1 MLPTPRLAVFLPLL
15 VLFAVALIFL
25 DNRNPEKR
33 VDGRERG
40 TTTAA
45 PASTSIR
52 QRLEIAPDLAAF
64 QNWLVAFGAS
74 PADAD
79 LGDGIQYALARREA
93 LKELIQIDPA
103 AALAQAITYEERK
116 SLPKEIEPL
125 LEVPIQ
131 ATGDLEVIA
140 TCGFN
145 DSQVSRLDRFAI
157 DGATG
162 FRYEAF
168 LVGGR
173 EAVPTKRGISIQGIA
188 VDGVMAL
195 GDDPLR
201 ILGDQELIDLGYPV
215 NTIQVGGS
223 YYAAESRGVIA
234 NLRSRLF
241 SDELTLGP
249 NAIPTYR
256 ALRLSGV
263 EGVRLVGAA
272 PSELQDGLGTEGEE
286 IVSASPHTEGAK
298 KILYIR
304 ARFADQD
311 PAFDPIALSTLQS
324 RQAGV
329 EQFWFDNSYGKSSVT
344 TTYTDTVTLAD
355 PTASWPQGLGTLLQQ
370 ARDAALAAQSEG
382 QDWDYQNYDFYTVVT
397 SGGSFGYGGVANVG
411 GRGSHMN
418 GAGATNIRTAA
429 HEFGHNLGLRHA
441 QYWRTDSPSP
451 IGRDSVPGGYRGD
464 AVNDEH
470 VEYGHKFST
479 MGAQGGSGDLNAGRG
494 HFTSGE
500 KEHIDWLVEADGDH
514 VSLDQSSIVRLYRHD
529 IPSSEHAAMTLGV
542 ARSIKINRNS
552 DDYTSTTN
560 KRRYWLSHRW
570 LPTNG
575 IAETWLRRGI
585 QVDWQ
590 RQAYGGDGS
599 IQLDMT
605 PFSRNSTTVGG
616 SQSTDNNDKEDA
628 ALIIGRTYSD
638 AVADIHIT
646 PVGQGGSSPNQWIDV
661 VVNLDTQAGNAD
673 PQISSFTSSAIEI
686 STNVA
691 LSFTVTASDP
701 DGDTLAYGWDF
712 GDNSIVNA
720 SLNSST
726 ATKSWSSAGQY
737 VVESTVS
744 DRKGGIATRKV
755 IVTVGSPSNVSQISG
770 RVLHGGMPVAGAR
783 VNVSNTQQAWTG
795 NDGTYTIAGLATGN
809 YTVSAAK
816 QGLTFTPQFVN
827 PVTLSRLNSFGRDF
841 HANEGLP
848 GSGGLTL
855 AVSPFELDIP
865 LGVSVRFEAEGWDL
879 GANPVVVSP
888 NWSVSGG
895 GTIDSV
901 GTFEATSE
909 GTFTVTATVGSTTAN
924 ATVRVISLDVPA
936 VGISALDD
944 EALENSSNHGSFRIH
959 RYGDVS
965 SSQPV
970 LVSFSGSATGG
981 SDYTVPSATVNF
993 AANQTIAD
1001 LTIIATNDFEDEPN
1015 ETVVAI
1021 LNEDPAYQIFGSE
1034 MSATVTI
1041 LDDGDLAPEV
1051 TIVSPTTN
1059 PAIIPPGVALFLQV
1073 TATDDGF
1080 PDPPSSLSFSWDM
1093 VSGPRGGVV
1102 SFSPPQSFETLAR
1115 FNIPGIYT
1123 LASLVSDG
1131 VNISS
1136 AQLRVVSG
1144 ITGGTPATTNQ
1155 VIHYTFNEG
1164 SGTTAFDAI
1173 GGDHNGS
1180 LANGVLWSSVSDSIA
1195 GGAVRF
1201 DGVNDVIKIADSSDI
1216 NVGTYLERSISF
1228 WFRAEDASK
1237 AGAQV
1242 LYEEGGGTRGLN
1254 FYLEAETL
1262 YFGGWNN
1269 NENGWGESYL
1279 STPLNDDEWHHVAI
1293 VVDAPETTN
1302 GNFIAYLDGFEVARS
1317 PAAAINNHTGDIGIG
1332 AMDDSTRYHDGSSS
1346 GDGNHFEGWIDEFQ
1360 LWNRALSA
1368 EEVGQ
1373 LFSVAQEVGPE
1384 LSISSTREG
1393 KAALAIPN
1401 AVGLILDG
1409 ATAVDESPTLGWS
1422 ALIEPTG
1429 ESTTFG
1435 DASEANTTATFS
1447 GSGYYNL
1454 RLRADGSGISTGLD
1468 VHAYVGNNIPT
1479 NPETTSQILYYSF
1492 DEGSGTTAGDAVG
1505 NDNNGTLTNG
1515 TEWTSNMGGVSGSAA
1530 VFDGVD
1536 DVVAINN
1543 TPGIN
1548 TATFNQRVISL
1559 WFNADDLA
1567 PSAKQVLFEEGGN
1580 TRGLNLYLENGLIYF
1595 GGWNGN
1601 LNGWDQSYLSAPFT
1615 AGQWH
1620 HAVLVL
1626 DATNDGA
1633 TRLGAF
1639 YALLDGI
1646 PIGSGEG
1653 AQMSSHT
1660 GAIGLGAMRSDSKFH
1675 DGNQGGDGLSFSGKI
1690 DEFHLWTGRV
1700 LGADEIGKLYSFGN
1714 IGPLVNAGED
1724 IAEATS
1730 YPDLPLQ
1737 GSRSDDGRWGGSLT
1751 TAWSVLSGPAS
1762 VAFGTPDGNGVDTTA
1777 TISDYGTYRFRLIA
1791 DDGEIKT
1798 FDEVSITVV
1807 ESSGAYDTWSEV
1819 YPELSESERAPNADP
1834 DNDSFSN
1841 LEEYA
1846 LGLNP
1851 TQADD
1856 NAQPFSVSGGGV
1868 NDTQGGDYYE
1878 FQYLRRLAHVD
1889 LGLAYELQINT
1900 SLDES
1905 GWSSV
1910 GVTQVGA
1917 APVDALFEMVTVR
1930 VNTPISSSFDQV
1942 FARVRLGLVE

>member
-1 MLPTPRLAVFLPLL
+1 MLPNPRLAVFFPLL
-15 VLFAVALIFL
+15 IFFAVALISL
-25 DNRNPEKR
+25 NNRLSETR
-33 VDGRERG
+33 VDGRERD
-40 TTTAA
+40 TTTTTPT
-45 PASTSIR
+45 PASVR
-52 QRLEIAPDLAAF
+52 QRLEAAPDLAAF
-64 QNWLVAFGAS
+64 QNWLSAFSS
-74 PADAD
+74 PTANAD
-79 LGDGIQYALARREA
+79 LDDGVQYALARRNA

-103 AALAQAITYEERK
+103 AAMAQAIPYEQREA
-116 SLPKEIEPL
+116 LPEEIEQL
-125 LEVPIQ
+125 LEVPIR

-145 DSQVSRLDRFAI
+145 DGQMSRLDRFAI
-157 DGATG
+157 DKATG
-162 FRYEAF
+162 VRYEAF
-168 LVGGR
+168 PVGSR

-195 GDDPLR
+195 AEEPLR
-201 ILGDQELIDLGYPV
+201 ILGDQERIDLGYPV
-215 NTIQVGGS
+215 NTFQVGES
-223 YYAAESRGVIA
+223 YYAAESAAVIA
-234 NLRSRLF
+234 GLRSRLS

-249 NAIPTYR
+249 DTIPTYR
-256 ALRLSGV
+256 ALRLSGI
-263 EGVRLVGAA
+263 EGVRLVGAVPDA
-272 PSELQDGLGTEGEE
+272 AQDGSGTGGEG
-286 IVSASPHTEGAK
+286 IVLASPHTEGAK
-298 KILYIR
+298 TILYIR

-311 PAFDPIALSTLQS
+311 PTFEPISLSTLQS

-329 EQFWFDNSYGKSSVT
+329 EQFWLDNSYGKSSVT

-370 ARDAALAAQSEG
+370 ARDAAIAAQPEG
-382 QDWDYQNYDFYTVVT
+382 LDWDYQNYDFYTVVT
-397 SGGSFGYGGVANVG
+397 SGGSFGYGGVATVG

-418 GAGATNIRTAA
+418 GAGATHIRTAA

-470 VEYGHKFST
+470 IEYGHKFST
-479 MGAQGGSGDLNAGRG
+479 MGAQSGSGDLNAGRG
-494 HFTSGE
+494 HFTIGE

-514 VSLDQSSIVRLYRHD
+514 VSLDQSATVRLYRQD
-529 IPSSEHAAMTLGV
+529 IPSSEHAAMTPGV

-590 RQAYGGDGS
+590 RQVYGGDGS

-605 PFSRNSTTVGG
+605 PYSRNSTTVGG
-616 SQSTDNNDKEDA
+616 SYTTDNNDKEDA

-638 AVADIHIT
+638 TVADIHIT
-646 PVGQGGSSPNQWIDV
+646 PIGQGGSSPNQWIDV
-661 VVNLDTQAGNAD
+661 VVNLDTQAGNGA
-673 PQISSFTSSAIEI
+673 PQISSFTSSAIEVG
-686 STNVA
+686 TNVA
-691 LSFTVTASDP
+691 VNFAVTASDP

-720 SLNSST
+720 ALNSST

-737 VVESTVS
+737 VVESTIS
-744 DRKGGIATRKV
+744 DRKGGIATSKI

-795 NDGTYTIAGLATGN
+795 SDGTYTIAGLATGN

-827 PVTLSRLNSFGRDF
+827 PVALSGLNSFGRDF
-841 HANEGLP
+841 YANEGLP

-855 AVSPFELDIP
+855 AVSPFEVDIP
-865 LGVSVRFEAEGWDL
+865 LGASVRFEVDGWDL
-879 GANPVVVSP
+879 GGNSVGVSP
-888 NWSVSGG
+888 IWSVSSG
-895 GTIDSV
+895 GTIDSG
-901 GTFEATSE
+901 GTFDATSE
-909 GTFTVTATVGSTTAN
+909 GTFTVTAAVGSTTAN
-924 ATVRVISLDVPA
+924 ATVRVVSLDVPA
-936 VGISALDD
+936 VGITALDN
-944 EALENSSNHGSFRIH
+944 EAQENSSNNGSFRIR

-965 SSQPV
+965 ASQSV
-970 LVSFSGSATGG
+970 SLSFSGSATGG
-981 SDYTVPSATVNF
+981 SDYTVPSTPVSF
-993 AANQTIAD
+993 AANQTFAD
-1001 LTIIATNDFEDEPN
+1001 LTISATDDFEDEVN
-1015 ETVVAI
+1015 ETVVAS

-1034 MSATVTI
+1034 TSATVTI
-1041 LDDGDLAPEV
+1041 LDDGDTGPEV
-1051 TIVSPTTN
+1051 TIVSPSTN
-1059 PAIIPPGVALFLQV
+1059 PAIVPPGVGLLLRG
-1073 TATDDGF
+1073 TATDDGL
-1080 PDPPSSLSFSWDM
+1080 PNPPGSLSGRWVM
-1093 VSGPRGGVV
+1093 VSGPDGGFV
-1102 SFSPPQSFETLAR
+1102 SFSPSQSFETLAR
-1115 FNIPGIYT
+1115 FNLPGIYT
-1123 LASLVSDG
+1123 LAFLVSDG
-1131 VNISS
+1131 VNTSS
-1136 AQLRVVSG
+1136 AQLRVISG
-1144 ITGGTPATTNQ
+1144 ITNGTPSTTNQ

-1164 SGTTAFDAI
+1164 SGTTAIDTT

-1180 LANGVLWSSVSDSIA
+1180 LANGVSWSSVNDSIA

-1201 DGVNDVIKIADSSDI
+1201 DGVDDVIRIADSSDI
-1216 NVGTYLERSISF
+1216 NAGTQRERTIAF
-1228 WFRAEDASK
+1228 WFRADDASK
-1237 AGAQV
+1237 TANQV

-1254 FYLEAETL
+1254 FYLEAGTL

-1279 STPLNDDEWHHVAI
+1279 STPLSDDEWHHVAI
-1293 VVDAPETTN
+1293 VLDAPETTN

-1332 AMDDSTRYHDGSSS
+1332 AKNDSTRYHDGSSS

-1360 LWNRALSA
+1360 LWNRALPA
-1368 EEVGQ
+1368 EEIGQ
-1373 LFSVAQEVGPE
+1373 LVSVLQEVGPE

-1401 AVGLILDG
+1401 GVGLILDG
-1409 ATAVDESPTLGWS
+1409 ATAVGESPTLGWTS
-1422 ALIEPTG
+1422 LIEPTG
-1429 ESTTFG
+1429 ETAAFG
-1435 DASEANTTATFS
+1435 DTSVASTSATFS
-1447 GSGYYNL
+1447 GSGYYYL
-1454 RLRADGSGISTGLD
+1454 RLKADGAGISTGLD
-1468 VHAYVGNNIPT
+1468 VHAYVGNNSPT
-1479 NPETTSQILYYSF
+1479 NPATTSQVLYYSL
-1492 DEGSGTTAGDAVG
+1492 DEGSGTTAGDGVG

-1515 TEWTSNMGGVSGSAA
+1515 TGWTSNTGGVSGAAA
-1530 VFDGVD
+1530 VFDGTD
-1536 DVVAINN
+1536 DVITINN
-1543 TPGIN
+1543 APGIN

-1567 PSAKQVLFEEGGN
+1567 PSAKQVLFEEGGT

-1595 GGWNGN
+1595 GGWNAN
-1601 LNGWDQSYLSAPFT
+1601 LNGWDQTYLSAPFT

-1626 DATNDGA
+1626 DASNDGT
-1633 TRLGAF
+1633 TRPDAF
-1639 YALLDGI
+1639 RAFLDGI

-1675 DGNQGGDGLSFSGKI
+1675 DGNEGGDGLYFSGKI

-1700 LGADEIGKLYSFGN
+1700 LGADEIGQLYSFGN
-1714 IGPLVNAGED
+1714 IGPLVDAGED
-1724 IAEATS
+1724 VAEATG
-1730 YPDLPLQ
+1730 YPVLPLQ
-1737 GSRSDDGRWGGSLT
+1737 GSRSDDGRWSGSLT
-1751 TAWSVLSGPAS
+1751 TTWSVVSAPSS
-1762 VAFGTPDGNGVDTTA
+1762 VAFGSPDGNGVNTTA
-1777 TISDYGTYRFRLIA
+1777 TISEYGTYRFRLVA

-1798 FDEVSITVV
+1798 FDEVLITAV
-1807 ESSGAYDTWSEV
+1807 ETSEPYDTWAEV
-1819 YPELSESERAPNADP
+1819 YPELTEAERAPGANP
-1834 DNDSFSN
+1834 DNDAFSN

-1851 TQADD
+1851 TEED
-1856 NAQPFSVSGGGV
+1856 NTAQPFSVSGGGV
-1868 NDTQGGDYYE
+1868 NDTLSEEFYE
-1878 FQYLRRLAHVD
+1878 FQYLRRLTHVD
-1889 LGLAYELQINT
+1889 LGLVYELQTNT

-1905 GWSSV
+1905 GWSSI
-1910 GVTQVGA
+1910 GVTEVGA
-1917 APVDALFEMVTVR
+1917 TPVDALFEMVTVR
-1930 VNTPISSSFDQV
+1930 VDAPISSSFDQV
-1942 FARVRLGLVE
+1942 FARVRLSLAE